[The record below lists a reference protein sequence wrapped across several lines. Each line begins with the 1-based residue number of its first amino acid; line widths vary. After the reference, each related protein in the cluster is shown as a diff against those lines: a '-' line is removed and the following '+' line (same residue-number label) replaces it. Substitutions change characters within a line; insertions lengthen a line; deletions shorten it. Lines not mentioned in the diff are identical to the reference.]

1 MNTETK
7 RTKEQKIEKQCFF
20 LFENPNIRNKKW
32 YITGS
37 YVLFVC
43 LIRISYSYV
52 LFFSYLY
59 FNSYFNL
66 YL

>member
-32 YITGS
+32 YITDS

-43 LIRISYSYV
+43 LI
-52 LFFSYLY
+52 LFLFVCLIL
-59 FNSYFNL
+59 FLFVF
-66 YL
+66 